1 MSCVITHICKDEKYH
16 LYSDHRKQANNII
29 KMLFHGLSQ
38 DEMNF
43 NKGLFCSDY
52 THFDNKNG
60 SFDGEK
66 FIWKSEDIRDGNS
79 NLWH

>member
-1 MSCVITHICKDEKYH
+1 
-16 LYSDHRKQANNII
+16 
-29 KMLFHGLSQ
+29 MLFHGLFQ

-60 SFDGEK
+60 SFDGDE
-66 FIWKSEDIRDGNS
+66 FIWKIEDIRDGNS